1 MQYTNLN
8 GTDLRVSRIA
18 FGCMSTV
25 GSQTYDGLAEQQAV
39 DTIHTA
45 MDKGVTLFDT
55 ARAYAEGESE
65 RLLGKAIKGRRDEVV
80 IASKPMGPTLAK
92 GELLEE
98 CDQSLKDLGVETI
111 DLYQIHW
118 PRHQVSWEETADAM
132 LEMKRAGKVRHIG
145 VCNFGT
151 GDMAEWVKHAEC
163 TTNQIAYNMIFRAAE
178 FELVEQL
185 ERHDAGILCYSPL
198 AQGLLAGRFDSAD
211 DVPVGRARTRHF
223 SGDRD
228 EARHGEQGCE
238 SVTFEALAKVK
249 AIAAENNLPMG
260 GLALAWLLAKPRV
273 TSVLVGASRPDQV
286 ERNVAAADIQM
297 TDELVRALDE
307 ATDPVKEALGTSL
320 DMWASPPR
328 MR

>member
-1 MQYTNLN
+1 MQYTHLN
-8 GTDLRVSRIA
+8 GTDLKVSRIA

-25 GSQTYDGLAEQQAV
+25 GSQTYNGLAEQQAV
-39 DTIHTA
+39 ETMHTA
-45 MDKGVTLFDT
+45 MDRGVTLFDT

-65 RLLGKAIKGRRDEVV
+65 RLLGQAIKGRRDEVV

-92 GELLEE
+92 EELLKE
-98 CDQSLKDLGVETI
+98 CEQSLRDLGIETI

-118 PRHQVSWEETADAM
+118 PRHQIAWEETAEAM
-132 LEMKRAGKVRHIG
+132 LRMKESGKIRHIG

-151 GDMAEWVKHAEC
+151 EDLGEWVKLAEC

-178 FELVEQL
+178 FELVDQL
-185 ERHDAGILCYSPL
+185 KKNDVGILCYSPL

-211 DVPVGRARTRHF
+211 DVPSGRARTRHF
-223 SGDRD
+223 SGDRE
-228 EARHGEQGCE
+228 EARHGEAGCE
-238 SVTFEALAKVK
+238 DVTFEALAKVK
-249 AIAAENNLPMG
+249 RIAEDLDLPMG
-260 GLALAWLLAKPRV
+260 GLSLAWLLSRPQV

-286 ERNVAAADIQM
+286 ERNVAAADIKL
-297 TDELVRALDE
+297 TEDTIRALDE
-307 ATDPVKEALGTSL
+307 ATDPVKESLGASL